1 MNSRQTIHLPKT
13 TWFVTWPEHP
23 RRKNDMSQTD
33 IKDPLTADERRD
45 SSWLRSKVSKDT
57 ISRFFPVLLLLG
69 LCIVF
74 SLMSPRFLTI
84 GNAMIIS
91 QQAVVLLIAAL
102 GMTFVIVA
110 GSIDLSVGAVV
121 ALAALAAAMSSS
133 SLGAA
138 AIVPACLV
146 GLLCGLLNGVV
157 IAKGKVPSFIVTLG
171 TMVIFRG
178 IVLLFTRGAPVS
190 IENEQF
196 LDAYG
201 GRTFGIPHSVLI
213 ALLLVALC
221 AVILNLTVF
230 GREVKAVGGGERVA
244 RLTGIRIDRIKIG
257 MFALLGLLCGVAG
270 LLQSSRAMAATAQL
284 GEGLELDV
292 IAAVVVGGTPLTGG
306 IGSIQGTI
314 LGVLIITILSNGMNM
329 VGVDPYLQNIVKG
342 LVMVASVFITI
353 DRRKIGI
360 IK

>member
-1 MNSRQTIHLPKT
+1 MSATDFEAGIPGAAPDTPARRGRLLSREAL
-13 TWFVTWPEHP
+13 
-23 RRKNDMSQTD
+23 
-33 IKDPLTADERRD
+33 A
-45 SSWLRSKVSKDT
+45 
-57 ISRFFPVLLLLG
+57 RFFPVLLLAV
-69 LCIVF
+69 LCVVF
-74 SLMSPRFLTI
+74 SVLSPRFLTV
-84 GNAMIIS
+84 GNAMIVA
-91 QQAVVLLIAAL
+91 QQAVVLLVTAL

-121 ALAALAAAMSSS
+121 ALSALAAASTSGT
-133 SLGAA
+133 LGAA

-146 GLLCGLLNGVV
+146 GLACGLVNGVV
-157 IAKGKVPSFIVTLG
+157 IAVGKVPSFIVTLG
-171 TMVIFRG
+171 AMVIYRG
-178 IVLLFTRGAPVS
+178 IVLLFTRGSPVS
-190 IENEQF
+190 IDDESF
-196 LDAYG
+196 LDAFA
-201 GRTFGIPHSVLI
+201 GRTWGLPHSALI

-244 RLTGIRIDRIKIG
+244 RLTGIRVDRVKIA

-284 GEGLELDV
+284 GESLELDV

-314 LGVLIITILSNGMNM
+314 LGVLIITMLSNGMNM
-329 VGVDPYLQNIVKG
+329 IGVDPYLQNIVKG
-342 LVMVASVFITI
+342 LVMVGAVFITI